1 MKRITNNSTHAQLQE
16 EPAIIQRNPTLNP
29 QDVQAFEAIKEAIEA
44 EDLVRDDDELK
55 EATEAEDPV
64 RDDDELKEEKME
76 RLKYNLH
83 KILEM
88 DKVFLQPDIHIE
100 DVAKMLCTNRTY
112 VSRMMREEY
121 GISFIEYVNIAR
133 IQYSQQLLYS
143 TNDITLDMVA
153 EKSGFQSTS
162 NYCRTFKR
170 YIGSTPLNWLQGVKK

>member
-44 EDLVRDDDELK
+44 EDLVRN
-55 EATEAEDPV
+55 
-64 RDDDELKEEKME
+64 DDELKEEKME